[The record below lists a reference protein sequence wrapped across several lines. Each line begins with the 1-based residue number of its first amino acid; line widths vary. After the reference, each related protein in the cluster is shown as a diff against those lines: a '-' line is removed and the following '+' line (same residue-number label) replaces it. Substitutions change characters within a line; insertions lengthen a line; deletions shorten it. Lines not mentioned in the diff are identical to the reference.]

1 LIRIQVDS
9 LDADRVEVAAAGAHH
24 LSRVLRLGVGDV
36 VQAFDGRGGER
47 TMRLVEVQHGRAV
60 LEAVSDLVLR
70 PATVLDLTVL
80 QALAKGDKLPRIV
93 RAVTELGATRIGLV
107 VTRRTVARPPRE
119 RAAGLALRL
128 SRIAAESARQCGRAD
143 VPEVRGP
150 DSLEAWLGRPQ
161 PALRLAA
168 WEKESEPLAAALP
181 GARPEGITV
190 LVGPEGG
197 FDSAEV
203 DRIRGAGFTTV
214 SLGPRILRTETVA
227 AALCAIL
234 QFHYDGLSAPTSAGN

>member
-1 LIRIQVDS
+1 MRIQVAA
-9 LDADRVEVAAAGAHH
+9 LEADRVEVAAAGAHH
-24 LSRVLRLGVGDV
+24 LGRVLRLGVGDA

-47 TMRLVEVQHGRAV
+47 TMRLVEVQPGRVV
-60 LEAVSDLVLR
+60 LEAVSELVRR
-70 PATVLDLTVL
+70 PITTLDLTVL

-93 RAVTELGATRIGLV
+93 RAVTELGATRVGLV

-119 RAAGLALRL
+119 RAAGLAMRL

-143 VPEVRGP
+143 VPEVSGP
-150 DSLEAWLGRPQ
+150 DPLEVWLGRPQ
-161 PALRLAA
+161 PPLRLAA

-181 GARPEGITV
+181 AARPDGITV

-197 FDSAEV
+197 FDLGEV
-203 DRIRGAGFTTV
+203 ARIRDAGFTTV

-234 QFHYDGLSAPTSAGN
+234 QFHYETRGTPTSPGI